1 MPKILPQQPQNIL
14 SALIIIA
21 TCKYQKIN
29 SFSSPPIFFENLC
42 SAWLTKLVWALDSRR
57 ILVSAQKYLIR
68 KEGMM
73 KRKLLDPDRIR
84 KINGSFAFI
93 EHRFLRDGFFETLT
107 PNELL
112 LYLFLTLVANK
123 EGISWYPYDKICAIL
138 KWILDEYL
146 DARNGLIS
154 KNLIAFDGYLFQVLD
169 LPDQPLDEEIKLLQ
183 TQQDFEKN
191 DPATIQNLISISW
204 AKKI

>member
-1 MPKILPQQPQNIL
+1 M
-14 SALIIIA
+14 
-21 TCKYQKIN
+21 
-29 SFSSPPIFFENLC
+29 
-42 SAWLTKLVWALDSRR
+42 TKLVLELDSML
-57 ILVSAQKYLIR
+57 ILFALENNELPAGRTERVSKADSHYLPSNACAQLNRNPFK
-68 KEGMM
+68 KGGMM
-73 KRKLLDPDRIR
+73 KKKILQPDRIR

-123 EGISWYPYDKICAIL
+123 DGVSWYPYDKICAIL

-146 DARNGLIS
+146 DARNGLIA

-169 LPDQPLDEEIKLLQ
+169 LPDQPLQQDIKLLK
-183 TQQDFEKN
+183 TDQDFEKN
-191 DPATIQNLISISW
+191 DPATIRNLIRISW
-204 AKKI
+204 GKKI

>member
-1 MPKILPQQPQNIL
+1 
-14 SALIIIA
+14 
-21 TCKYQKIN
+21 
-29 SFSSPPIFFENLC
+29 
-42 SAWLTKLVWALDSRR
+42 
-57 ILVSAQKYLIR
+57 
-68 KEGMM
+68 M
-73 KRKLLDPDRIR
+73 KKKVLQPDRIR

-123 EGISWYPYDKICAIL
+123 DGVSWYPYDKICAIL

-154 KNLIAFDGYLFQVLD
+154 KYLIAFDGHVFQVLD
-169 LPDQPLDEEIKLLQ
+169 LPHQPQQQEIKVLK
-183 TQQDFEKN
+183 TDQDFEQN
-191 DPATIQNLISISW
+191 DPATIQNLIRTSS

>member
-1 MPKILPQQPQNIL
+1 MKKKILQ
-14 SALIIIA
+14 
-21 TCKYQKIN
+21 
-29 SFSSPPIFFENLC
+29 
-42 SAWLTKLVWALDSRR
+42 
-57 ILVSAQKYLIR
+57 
-68 KEGMM
+68 
-73 KRKLLDPDRIR
+73 PDRIR

-123 EGISWYPYDKICAIL
+123 DGVSWYPYDKICAIL

-146 DARNGLIS
+146 DARNGLIA

-169 LPDQPLDEEIKLLQ
+169 LPDQPLQQDIKLLK
-183 TQQDFEKN
+183 TDQDFEKN
-191 DPATIQNLISISW
+191 DPATIRNLIRISW
-204 AKKI
+204 GKKI

>member
-1 MPKILPQQPQNIL
+1 MKKKILQ
-14 SALIIIA
+14 
-21 TCKYQKIN
+21 
-29 SFSSPPIFFENLC
+29 
-42 SAWLTKLVWALDSRR
+42 
-57 ILVSAQKYLIR
+57 
-68 KEGMM
+68 
-73 KRKLLDPDRIR
+73 PDRIR

-123 EGISWYPYDKICAIL
+123 DGVSWYPYDKICAIL

-146 DARNGLIS
+146 DARNGLIA

-169 LPDQPLDEEIKLLQ
+169 LPDQPLQQNIKLLK
-183 TQQDFEKN
+183 TDQDFEKN
-191 DPATIQNLISISW
+191 DPATIRNLIRISGV
-204 AKKI
+204 KKYESSLARADHALGVDYRIQPA